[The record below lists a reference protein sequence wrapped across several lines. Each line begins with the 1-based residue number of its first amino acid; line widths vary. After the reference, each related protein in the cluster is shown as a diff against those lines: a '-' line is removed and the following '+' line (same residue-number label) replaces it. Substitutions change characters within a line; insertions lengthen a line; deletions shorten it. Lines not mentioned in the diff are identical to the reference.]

1 MKIQVFL
8 GFPVALWSPPAA
20 APWSLH
26 GYLNSS
32 STGSSIAIAV
42 AITIAVAIAI
52 YLGNKVE
59 FNEDELLNADNDYL
73 RWYNEIRIFK
83 YQLKIAE
90 QQGNEMRIDMF
101 EARIDQYTPKYNNAK
116 QQVDALLDQAE
127 TLLFDTK

>member
-1 MKIQVFL
+1 MN
-8 GFPVALWSPPAA
+8 
-20 APWSLH
+20 LH
-26 GYLNSS
+26 NPKRVYYKDIGNFK
-32 STGSSIAIAV
+32 
-42 AITIAVAIAI
+42 IAVAIAI
-52 YLGNKVE
+52 YLGNNAE

-83 YQLKIAE
+83 YQLKVAE

-116 QQVDALLDQAE
+116 QQVDLLLDQAE